1 MARGVWRGLSRQG
14 KSNNTD
20 YRTKHGRL
28 MQAAETQDFSRLPKL
43 KLPKAVKAP
52 KMPKTVAYKAPKA
65 PKAPKI
71 VGYKPPRST
80 GGFKSPKPFKFK

>member
-1 MARGVWRGLSRQG
+1 
-14 KSNNTD
+14 
-20 YRTKHGRL
+20 

-43 KLPKAVKAP
+43 KLPKVVKAP
-52 KMPKTVAYKAPKA
+52 KMPKTVAYKA

-80 GGFKSPKPFKFK
+80 GGFKPPKPFKFK